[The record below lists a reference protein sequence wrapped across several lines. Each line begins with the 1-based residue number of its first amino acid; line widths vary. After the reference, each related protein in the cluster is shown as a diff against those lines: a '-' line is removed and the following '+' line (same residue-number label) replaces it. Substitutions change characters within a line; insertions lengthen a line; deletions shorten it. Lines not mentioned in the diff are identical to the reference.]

1 MKEARV
7 YLLHIRDALARI
19 QAYTGGGRE
28 AFMQQTLVQDA
39 VIRNIEIVGEA
50 VKKLPRE
57 FRDQHPEVPWAQI
70 AGIRDVLIHDYFGV
84 NLERVW
90 LVVEHRVPELK
101 GRLDSWL
108 AEGAEGD
115 LAGNGSSANS

>member
-7 YLLHIRDALARI
+7 YLLHIRDALTRI
-19 QAYTGGGRE
+19 QEYTSGGRE
-28 AFMQQTLVQDA
+28 GFMRQTMVQDA
-39 VIRNIEIVGEA
+39 VIRNIEIIGEA

-57 FRDQHPEVPWAQI
+57 FRDQHPEVPWSQI
-70 AGIRDVLIHDYFGV
+70 AGMRDVLIHDYFGV

-101 GRLDSWL
+101 GQLDSWL
-108 AEGAEGD
+108 AQESAE
-115 LAGNGSSANS
+115 NSSGQGTA

>member
-1 MKEARV
+1 MKEARI

-19 QAYTGGGRE
+19 QEYTGGGRQV
-28 AFMQQTLVQDA
+28 FMQQSMVQDA
-39 VIRNIEIVGEA
+39 VIRNIEIIGEA

-57 FRDQHPEVPWAQI
+57 FRDQHPEVPWSQI
-70 AGIRDVLIHDYFGV
+70 AGMRDVLIHDYFGV

-101 GRLDSWL
+101 GQLDSWL
-108 AEGAEGD
+108 AQE
-115 LAGNGSSANS
+115 AGEDPANKSSA

>member
-19 QAYTGGGRE
+19 QAYTSGGRE
-28 AFMQQTLVQDA
+28 AFMHQTLVQDA

-57 FRDQHPEVPWAQI
+57 FRDQHPEVPWPQI
-70 AGIRDVLIHDYFGV
+70 AGMRDVLIHDYFGV

-101 GRLDSWL
+101 GHLDSWL
-108 AEGAEGD
+108 AEGTEGD
-115 LAGNGSSANS
+115 SAGSLTS

>member
-1 MKEARV
+1 VKEARV
-7 YLLHIRDALARI
+7 YLLHIRDALARS

-39 VIRNIEIVGEA
+39 VIRNIEIIGEA

-57 FRDQHPEVPWAQI
+57 FREQHADVAWPQI
-70 AGIRDVLIHDYFGV
+70 AGMRDVLIRDYFGV
-84 NLERVW
+84 NFERVW

-101 GRLDSWL
+101 GQLDAWL
-108 AEGAEGD
+108 AEGDDGD
-115 LAGNGSSANS
+115 SNGKGSSAKF

>member
-19 QAYTGGGRE
+19 QEYTGGGRE
-28 AFMQQTLVQDA
+28 EFMRQTMVQDA
-39 VIRNIEIVGEA
+39 VMRNIEIIGEA

-57 FRDQHPEVPWAQI
+57 FRDQHPEVPWSQI
-70 AGIRDVLIHDYFGV
+70 AGMRDVLIHDYFGV

-90 LVVEHRVPELK
+90 LVVAQRVPVLK
-101 GRLDSWL
+101 RQLESWL
-108 AEGAEGD
+108 AEE
-115 LAGNGSSANS
+115 AGEISAG